1 MKKKVSRVST
11 QINVND
17 FQSTGNL
24 PTPESVDNFAASL
37 TSKEPLTERIKTET
51 LKLEMAAGFKTYGR
65 PVKEKA
71 VGREAF
77 TTAIHTDFIMMLKS
91 RALKRGCTVA
101 DLLDTVL
108 SDHLSKY

>member
-1 MKKKVSRVST
+1 MDMKKQISRVST
-11 QINVND
+11 TPITVND
-17 FQSTGNL
+17 FQPTGNL
-24 PTPESVDNFAASL
+24 PTAESVENFAASL
-37 TSKEPLTERIKTET
+37 TSKQPPIKQVKEA
-51 LKLEMAAGFKTYGR
+51 EFKTYGR

-77 TTAIHTDFIMMLKS
+77 TTAIHTDFIMMLKT